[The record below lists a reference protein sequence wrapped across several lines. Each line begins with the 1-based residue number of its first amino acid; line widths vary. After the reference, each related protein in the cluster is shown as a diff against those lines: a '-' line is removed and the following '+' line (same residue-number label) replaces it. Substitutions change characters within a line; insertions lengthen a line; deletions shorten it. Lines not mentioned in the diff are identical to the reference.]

1 MSRNGRSLRLIATI
15 IFASVMTI
23 AFTGSESFD
32 PAASASFLIRQE
44 KPDQQRIAQGA
55 KLFAPSCGNAYCHG
69 TGGMG
74 GGAPR
79 IRGRELDAAYLFK
92 TISNGIPGT
101 PMMSF
106 KSEFSQEQIGQLV
119 AFIMSVFKQDSQAEE
134 PEPIAS
140 RAQKAEP
147 KVSASSAESL
157 VGNIQAGRALFFD
170 STQKNSCGGCHS
182 FQGEGASIGPDLS
195 KVADK
200 SARELFMS
208 IVLPH
213 VSTGARY
220 KTITITLR
228 SGEKIVGIKKE
239 EDDESIRVYD
249 TAQLPAVLRT
259 IQKPDVAGIE
269 TANESL
275 MPKNYATIYTVKQL
289 LDIVTFLKSSDSQLK
304 SPITIKDLF

>member
-1 MSRNGRSLRLIATI
+1 MSRNRRSLRLIATI
-15 IFASVMTI
+15 FLVSVMII
-23 AFTGSESFD
+23 ASAGSKSFE
-32 PAASASFLIRQE
+32 PSASASFLIKQE
-44 KPDQQRIAQGA
+44 KPDQQGA
-55 KLFAPSCGNAYCHG
+55 KLFAPNCGNAYCHG

-79 IRGRELDAAYLFK
+79 LRGRELDAAYLFK
-92 TISNGIPGT
+92 IISNGIPGT

-119 AFIMSVFKQDSQAEE
+119 AFIMSDFKQGAEAKE
-134 PEPIAS
+134 AEPIAS
-140 RAQKAEP
+140 RPLKAEP
-147 KVSASSAESL
+147 KVQASSAESL

-182 FQGEGASIGPDLS
+182 FQGEGANIGPDLS

-208 IVLPH
+208 IVMPR
-213 VSTGARY
+213 VSAGARY

-228 SGEKIVGIKKE
+228 NGEKIVGIKKE

-249 TAQLPAVLRT
+249 AAQLPAVLRT

-269 TANESL
+269 TASESL

-289 LDIVTFLKSSDSQLK
+289 LDIVTFLKSSDPQSK